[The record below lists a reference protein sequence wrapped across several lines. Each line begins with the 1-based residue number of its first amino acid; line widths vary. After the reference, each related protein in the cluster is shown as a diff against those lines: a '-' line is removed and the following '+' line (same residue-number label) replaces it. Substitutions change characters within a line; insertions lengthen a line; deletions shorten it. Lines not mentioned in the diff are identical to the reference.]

1 MSPVSAGTRFIGLLG
16 DPVRH
21 SLSPVFQNAAIRA
34 SGVDAI
40 YLALRCST
48 ETLPG
53 LLRGIALAGGGG
65 NVTVPHKRTAVDA
78 LDAVTD
84 AVSAT
89 GACNTFWN
97 EDGRVMGDNTDVAGF
112 RGALRALVDGPVAG
126 SRVLV
131 LGAGGASRAV
141 LQGLREERV
150 EAVDDPEPHRERG
163 PSAGG
168 GVRRRDAGR
177 RRGRPERVE
186 DVYDVV
192 VNATSLGLREDDPA
206 PFDPERIAPGTAV
219 LDLVYRPGGTAWVET
234 LRSRGRVAAD
244 GTEMLVRQG
253 AAAFERWFA
262 IPAPIATMRAAL
274 EHGE

>member
-150 EAVDDPEPHRERG
+150 EAVTILNRTESG
-163 PSAGG
+163 PVGWRRSSAARCGW
-168 GVRRRDAGR
+168 AS
-177 RRGRPERVE
+177 RPARSGSRMCT
-186 DVYDVV
+186 
-192 VNATSLGLREDDPA
+192 TS
-206 PFDPERIAPGTAV
+206 
-219 LDLVYRPGGTAWVET
+219 
-234 LRSRGRVAAD
+234 S
-244 GTEMLVRQG
+244 
-253 AAAFERWFA
+253 
-262 IPAPIATMRAAL
+262 
-274 EHGE
+274 